1 MSSTACSS
9 HSTSPPGAQG
19 ANWGIGSAAYL
30 VFDPAVSLHF
40 EVFLLP
46 DQLPEMPEPPVPV
59 KSSPPPF
66 NVGRLFM
73 SGGAD
78 GDLWPE
84 VDTDDD
90 DDGEDWFVDS
100 QEDQTRPHYYS
111 SERCEVRDAMGLME
125 WPPPRQ
131 EENPLEILGLAAE
144 AQIGWGDGVQG
155 LQTLQPSNVS
165 SASMAY
171 FGQLGMSLYARLEGK
186 EILKIK
192 ASPRLGADFLAWGA
206 ECTGIFTVR
215 SAYRLAL
222 EDKLRPS
229 SVAASRAPDGRRAAW
244 ALLWRCPAPP
254 KVPSGG
260 AFVEDYGGGQDRS
273 QYAMVV
279 SEVKHLMSERECHV
293 IHISREQNN
302 EYQVIQSPRIVS
314 PYNWWEKPITYLGK
328 SKKGVYYTATDY
340 LKLRVWLLTEETA
353 EASRGALPVWEMIH
367 NADLEPPLS
376 QLPHENCEE
385 KDKSWILDHEK
396 AVQIEQGYRE
406 WDSDNDDRFVS
417 NDEQHDEDDENY
429 DYADGGY
436 MTMSSLDLL
445 GYHPHKEI
453 ILLGSRDVGD
463 GCAFAYYLDTMKCE
477 YLGDLYPVRGEWI
490 TFWPKVRESYVYTPC
505 SIDLLP
511 EQNGT
516 STDLS

>member
-125 WPPPRQ
+125 WPPPVYVVQVFSSVTGQWSERTFVRKTDPAGMVADMWPDYSSI
-131 EENPLEILGLAAE
+131 NLGWSPATD
-144 AQIGWGDGVQG
+144 W
-155 LQTLQPSNVS
+155 
-165 SASMAY
+165 
-171 FGQLGMSLYARLEGK
+171 
-186 EILKIK
+186 
-192 ASPRLGADFLAWGA
+192 SPRVQSNSRPRRRYTVYWQQFLYIQ
-206 ECTGIFTVR
+206 CPKQDVR
-215 SAYRLAL
+215 FSIMT
-222 EDKLRPS
+222 E
-229 SVAASRAPDGRRAAW
+229 
-244 ALLWRCPAPP
+244 
-254 KVPSGG
+254 
-260 AFVEDYGGGQDRS
+260 
-273 QYAMVV
+273 
-279 SEVKHLMSERECHV
+279 
-293 IHISREQNN
+293 

-314 PYNWWEKPITYLGK
+314 PYT
-328 SKKGVYYTATDY
+328 GVYYTATDY